1 MMEQNR
7 NITLVQTT
15 TILISSI
22 IGVGVLRL
30 PLIAVQTADTGA
42 PLLTA
47 LAVLF
52 SFYGLWIMTK
62 LGLRFPKQSIIE
74 YSEMIIGKWLGKLYS
89 FVLIV
94 FFTILTGLAARE
106 FGAVILTAVL
116 QETPLEVTVLVMLVM
131 AAIYTRENFNT
142 FAYIHNF
149 YVPAILIPGFI
160 IVITSL
166 SKANF
171 LYLEPVLGNIS
182 TQSLTGTLTIT
193 ALFQGAFIITIIIPV
208 MEKPKKAMKAA
219 IWGIAISGGFF
230 VMMVAAAL
238 SLFGPEELKE
248 SMWPTLELA
257 RATQLPGNLLQ
268 RLDIVFLPVWVTAVF
283 TTIYSNYMF
292 TAHALKRLFQLKD
305 HKMMAFFLLPIVF
318 LVAMLPKETFQ
329 LYRVIHFVGL
339 LGICVTIVVPTLLV
353 ILSKLRKLPK
363 KEKEV

>member
-1 MMEQNR
+1 MEQNR

-15 TILISSI
+15 TILISTI

-30 PLIAVQTADTGA
+30 PLIAVQSADTGA

-52 SFYGLWIMTK
+52 SLFGLWIIIK
-62 LGLRFPKQSIIE
+62 LGLLFPKQSIIE
-74 YSEMIIGKWLGKLYS
+74 YSEVIIGKWLGKLYS
-89 FVLIV
+89 FFMIL
-94 FFTILTGLAARE
+94 FFTILTGLATRE
-106 FGAVILTAVL
+106 FGAVVVSAVL
-116 QETPLEVTVLVMLVM
+116 RETPLEVTVLVMLVM
-131 AAIYTRENFNT
+131 AAIYTRDNFNT

-166 SKANF
+166 SNANF
-171 LYLEPVLGNIS
+171 LYLEPVWGNIS

-208 MEKPKKAMKAA
+208 MEKPKKAMRAA
-219 IWGIAISGGFF
+219 IWGVAISGGFF

-238 SLFGPEELKE
+238 ALFGPEELKK

-257 RATQLPGNLLQ
+257 RATQIPGNLLQ
-268 RLDIVFLPVWVTAVF
+268 RLDIVFLAVWVTAVF
-283 TTIYSNYMF
+283 TTIYSNYVF
-292 TAHALKRLFQLKD
+292 TAHALKRFFQLKD

-318 LVAMLPKETFQ
+318 FIAMLPQETFQ
-329 LYRVIHFVGL
+329 LYRVISIVGR
-339 LGICVTIVVPTLLV
+339 LGIGITIVVPIVLIV
-353 ILSKLRKLPK
+353 LSKLRKLPK
-363 KEKEV
+363 KEKEL